1 MKPLI
6 KPRDCDN
13 IQEIR
18 DAIDVIDREILQL
31 FAQRLEYVKEIVKF
45 KSGDE
50 EGIIARERKELVLKQ
65 RREWAEELGLDAEM
79 MENIFR
85 LLIDKN
91 IQIQLDIT
99 NSNDK

>member
-1 MKPLI
+1 MKSLI
-6 KPRDCDN
+6 KPQACDN

-18 DAIDVIDREILQL
+18 DAIDVIDQEILEL
-31 FAQRLEYVKEIVKF
+31 FAQRHEYVKEIVKF

-65 RREWAEELGLDAEM
+65 RREWAEEKGLDAEM
-79 MENIFR
+79 MEEIFR

-91 IQIQLDIT
+91 IQIQFDIS
-99 NSNDK
+99 NSNNK

>member
-6 KPRDCDN
+6 KPQACDN

-18 DAIDVIDREILQL
+18 DAIDMIDQEILQL

-50 EGIIARERKELVLKQ
+50 EGIIARERKEQVLKQ
-65 RREWAEELGLDAEM
+65 RKKWAEDRGLDAEM
-79 MENIFR
+79 MEEVFR
-85 LLIDKN
+85 LLIDRN
-91 IQIQLDIT
+91 IQIQFDIK
-99 NSNDK
+99 NSNNK